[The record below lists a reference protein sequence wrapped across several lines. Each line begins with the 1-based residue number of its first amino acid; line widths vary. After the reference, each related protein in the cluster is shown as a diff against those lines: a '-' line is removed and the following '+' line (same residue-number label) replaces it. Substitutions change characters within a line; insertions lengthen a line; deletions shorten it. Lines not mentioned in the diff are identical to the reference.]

1 MATNVLKLN
10 TDLSSVNS
18 AGLPSG
24 FITLPRV
31 SRLDR
36 PFQDGDVWRGSL
48 PENYGHTRTRSDSLA
63 SFKVD
68 LGPSL
73 VTEVLN
79 LIDNPAGLQMYS
91 SSPSVEDEEVEE
103 FEEGGR
109 DDCDSLLTD
118 TPVQSPQVTS
128 PSSSVGGGS
137 FTRSSDSRRRSRNS
151 AQSERFDDGCSP
163 QTPAPT
169 TGSPQTFQAAMEP
182 ERFKRAAEVLCRHY
196 GGGSF
201 TKEGRRTSPPSH
213 HYTEQYSFPE
223 DEEEIKI

>member
-1 MATNVLKLN
+1 M
-10 TDLSSVNS
+10 
-18 AGLPSG
+18 
-24 FITLPRV
+24 
-31 SRLDR
+31 
-36 PFQDGDVWRGSL
+36 
-48 PENYGHTRTRSDSLA
+48 
-63 SFKVD
+63 
-68 LGPSL
+68 
-73 VTEVLN
+73 TEVLN
-79 LIDNPAGLQMYS
+79 LIDNPACLQMYS
-91 SSPSVEDEEVEE
+91 SSPSVEDEDEEVEE

-109 DDCDSLLTD
+109 DDYDSPLTD
-118 TPVQSPQVTS
+118 TPVQSPQVIS

-163 QTPAPT
+163 QTPATT

-201 TKEGRRTSPPSH
+201 TKEGRTSPSSH